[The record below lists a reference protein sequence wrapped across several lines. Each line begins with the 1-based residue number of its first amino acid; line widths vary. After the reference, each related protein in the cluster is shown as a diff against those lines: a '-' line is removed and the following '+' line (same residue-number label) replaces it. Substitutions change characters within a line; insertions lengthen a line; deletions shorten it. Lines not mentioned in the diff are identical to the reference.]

1 MLTTPLDD
9 LDARLIEQLAATP
22 RAGIL
27 EVARRLGVARGT
39 VQARLDK
46 LQARGVITGF
56 GPELD
61 PAAMGY
67 EVEAF
72 TTLEITQGRLG
83 DVVEHLRDIPE
94 VLEAHS
100 TSGPGDVH
108 CRVVARSNNH
118 LQQVINRILEVQG
131 IGRTSTVIAL
141 ADQIP
146 YRTLPLVRAAVAGP
160 PRAAGPGPVVPVV
173 VPVVDPGGVA
183 RAGPRVAEGAASSDP
198 KGT

>member
-1 MLTTPLDD
+1 MPECRYALVMLTTPVDA
-9 LDARLIEQLAATP
+9 LDARLIQQLAAAP

-27 EVARRLGVARGT
+27 ELARRLGVARGT

-56 GPELD
+56 GQELD

-83 DVVEHLRDIPE
+83 DVIEHLRDIPE

-146 YRTLPLVRAAVAGP
+146 YRVLPLVRAAAERPMADRQIAEAG
-160 PRAAGPGPVVPVV
+160 ASGE
-173 VPVVDPGGVA
+173 PGGL
-183 RAGPRVAEGAASSDP
+183 
-198 KGT
+198 